1 MLKENLTKPLTYWQ
15 RIKQKSIWG
24 FEKSLNITSST
35 LSDAN
40 PCLGLRLVGLLP
52 CAVWAKSPTTTA
64 KASSSTTLSSVRV
77 APYSTAPSAQR
88 LTTTTLTNR
97 ALLDSTST
105 TTTQANCEKTTRQC
119 RCNRNQQVVNPTNIS
134 VQASTTANQMLL
146 VPLHTTSNGIMPQQ
160 HHQPSHH
167 QPHIPHHN
175 YHPPAYHSMTPSPN
189 LNHSNKVSFYILF
202 IYFYK
207 HVMMM
212 IRMRMRMLI

>member
-1 MLKENLTKPLTYWQ
+1 M
-15 RIKQKSIWG
+15 G

-77 APYSTAPSAQR
+77 SPYSTTANAQR

-97 ALLDSTST
+97 PHLDSTST
-105 TTTQANCEKTTRQC
+105 TTTQANCEKATTQC
-119 RCNRNQQVVNPTNIS
+119 RCNRNQQIVNPTNIS
-134 VQASTTANQMLL
+134 VQQASTTANQMLL

-175 YHPPAYHSMTPSPN
+175 YHPPAYHSMTSSPN
-189 LNHSNKVSFYILF
+189 LNHNNKVSY
-202 IYFYK
+202 
-207 HVMMM
+207 
-212 IRMRMRMLI
+212 